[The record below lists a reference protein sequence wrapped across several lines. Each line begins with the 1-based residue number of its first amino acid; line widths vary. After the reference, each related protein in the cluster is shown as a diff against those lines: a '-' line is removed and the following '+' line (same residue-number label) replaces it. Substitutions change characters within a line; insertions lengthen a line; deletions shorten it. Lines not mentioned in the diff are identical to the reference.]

1 MEFPQFDGTSDP
13 EAFINQCELYFRRER
28 IMVEERVWLAS
39 RNLKADARDWFR
51 QVTQDEYP
59 AWRRFTELL
68 QRRFTP
74 TPRPNPLHRLSLG
87 VDNCLRSLAEMT
99 AQLDR
104 LRVRLEKEDRERRA
118 AVRLQAAARGLLARR
133 RAQALRAT
141 KASKEQATVRLQA
154 AVRGMLVRRMVRQIR
169 MLLSSTLSYV
179 FIHSDSPIRPAA
191 PIAVEVQVWAFPVQR
206 PRISIQHQASKAI
219 SFILVPAV
227 VLDTFSIR
235 ASCFTLH
242 PSAYMKPAEPL
253 FPWDPG
259 GYPCILVF
267 NKKGK
272 PRCKR
277 LNPISLQLS
286 SSRTSW
292 VSKGGGDVMGIKR
305 GAVGRKCPSWAL
317 SPLVL
322 ISVSLSYLSIGI
334 VPYCLG
340 TRGVSPMYLLYSAH
354 GAQWKASNE
363 L

>member
-1 MEFPQFDGTSDP
+1 MEEEKVWMASCHLDDGARTW
-13 EAFINQCELYFRRER
+13 FLQ
-28 IMVEERVWLAS
+28 VQEEG
-39 RNLKADARDWFR
+39 
-51 QVTQDEYP
+51 TP
-59 AWRRFTELL
+59 TWRRFTELL
-68 QRRFTP
+68 QRRFKP

-242 PSAYMKPAEPL
+242 PSAYMKPAEAL

>member
-1 MEFPQFDGTSDP
+1 ME
-13 EAFINQCELYFRRER
+13 
-28 IMVEERVWLAS
+28 EEKVWLVS
-39 RNLKADARDWFR
+39 RNLEDDARVWFL
-51 QVTQDEYP
+51 QVQHAEGTP

-68 QRRFTP
+68 HLRFTSP
-74 TPRPNPLHRLSLG
+74 PCPDLLHHVSPAANDTSRIFA
-87 VDNCLRSLAEMT
+87 DIFT
-99 AQLDR
+99 QLDR
-104 LRVRLEKEDRERRA
+104 IKELLNAKDKKDRECRA
-118 AVRLQAAARGLLARR
+118 AVRLQAAARRLLARR

-154 AVRGMLVRRMVRQIR
+154 TVRGMLVRRMVRQIR
-169 MLLSSTLSYV
+169 VLLSSTLSYV

-242 PSAYMKPAEPL
+242 PSAYMKPAEAL

-259 GYPCILVF
+259 GYPYILVF

>member
-1 MEFPQFDGTSDP
+1 MPGGCTSPGSNTETPDTSPSAGSSCHKSIEGASNGAPPGNSARNACPSHGAADTHAPQLDVVVRVHPLGLADTACGSNCSGGPSMGVSSAATSHQHP
-13 EAFINQCELYFRRER
+13 ASGIKGYLIHPCACRGARHFQHKSQLLHTPPFSLHE
-28 IMVEERVWLAS
+28 AS
-39 RNLKADARDWFR
+39 R
-51 QVTQDEYP
+51 
-59 AWRRFTELL
+59 
-68 QRRFTP
+68 
-74 TPRPNPLHRLSLG
+74 G
-87 VDNCLRSLAEMT
+87 
-99 AQLDR
+99 
-104 LRVRLEKEDRERRA
+104 
-118 AVRLQAAARGLLARR
+118 
-133 RAQALRAT
+133 
-141 KASKEQATVRLQA
+141 
-154 AVRGMLVRRMVRQIR
+154 
-169 MLLSSTLSYV
+169 
-179 FIHSDSPIRPAA
+179 
-191 PIAVEVQVWAFPVQR
+191 
-206 PRISIQHQASKAI
+206 
-219 SFILVPAV
+219 
-227 VLDTFSIR
+227 
-235 ASCFTLH
+235 
-242 PSAYMKPAEPL
+242 L

-259 GYPCILVF
+259 GYPYILVF

-277 LNPISLQLS
+277 LNPILLQLS